1 MTREQILTTGLSN
14 SIGLLLEQIAELAS
28 IQHLQLSTEEKAQ
41 QLTAPSPKQH
51 HRILSSHQQP
61 QQTTKPNPEKTDAR
75 TPYQQ
80 RQAHP
85 PAKLRHQTNS
95 LSKTHR

>member
-41 QLTAPSPKQH
+41 QLSAFT
-51 HRILSSHQQP
+51 
-61 QQTTKPNPEKTDAR
+61 
-75 TPYQQ
+75 
-80 RQAHP
+80 
-85 PAKLRHQTNS
+85 
-95 LSKTHR
+95 